1 LARETRTKTN
11 MKLSVALLIL
21 SAATTSVSG
30 FVSPLAKQQRNV
42 VRMAA
47 DDDDWGGVAVEVKN
61 LSDNVGPNGEVKP
74 RKPAAPQMSQSLP
87 FMECPKVLNGSM
99 AGDVGFDPLGL
110 SKSSLDLTMY
120 REAEIK
126 HARLAMLAAAG
137 WPLSELFDRP
147 IANMMGWTPL
157 LDDANRVPSVLN
169 GGMGKVSPMYWGG
182 VLVLAAA
189 VDAYGVFVAS
199 NRKGYTPGDLGFD
212 PFGLYPKDEAGKKDM
227 QLKEIKNG
235 RLAMIAITAYAV
247 HEFIGG
253 TAVVDQTPIFFK
265 PITSV
270 ISDYFSSSS
279 GDSSMINDIAPA
291 ATSAVESPSAG
302 GGSVDILQYLESQNA
317 PAADAAASIP
327 ESITSSVPETVS
339 SSVPDTIAE
348 APAAVA
354 TPPVDIAPAV
364 PAATTISPEDELLAA
379 KQRIAELEG
388 QLQAIKDLSR

>member
-1 LARETRTKTN
+1 
-11 MKLSVALLIL
+11 
-21 SAATTSVSG
+21 
-30 FVSPLAKQQRNV
+30 
-42 VRMAA
+42 MAA
-47 DDDDWGGVAVEVKN
+47 DEDDWGGVAVEVKN
-61 LSDNVGPNGEVKP
+61 LSDNVGSNGEVKP
-74 RKPAAPQMSQSLP
+74 RKPAAPKMSQSLP
-87 FMECPKVLNGSM
+87 FMECPKVLNGNM

-137 WPLSELFDRP
+137 WPLSELFDRN

-199 NRKGYTPGDLGFD
+199 NRKGYAPGDLGFD

-253 TAVVDQTPIFFK
+253 TAVIDQTPIFFK
-265 PITSV
+265 PITTV
-270 ISDYFSSSS
+270 ISDYFSSSDS
-279 GDSSMINDIAPA
+279 GSLPMIDDIAPA

-317 PAADAAASIP
+317 PAAEVAASIP
-327 ESITSSVPETVS
+327 ESVTSSVQETFSSSVPETIV
-339 SSVPDTIAE
+339 E
-348 APAAVA
+348 APAVIA
-354 TPPVDIAPAV
+354 TPPVDVAPAV
-364 PAATTISPEDELLAA
+364 PAATIISPEDELLAA
-379 KQRIAELEG
+379 KERIAELEG
-388 QLQAIKDLSR
+388 QLKTIKDLTR